1 MSNSWPEG
9 RSAERVA
16 DALALCIIAA
26 VAAIAALTFRDY
38 GLGWDDYTHAEYGGL
53 LLNLYASGFSDQ
65 RALSFVNLYAYGGG
79 FDMLSA
85 LAAKILPF
93 DLFETRRLMGAV
105 LGVIGL
111 LITWRLTRR
120 VGGPLAAVIAVALL
134 ATCPLYYGN
143 MFMNAKDSPFAVAM
157 VFLTLALVR
166 AFEEYPRPSPITCA
180 MVGIGA
186 GLAIGTR
193 VLGGLAAINAL
204 AALVLILAVETHRDG
219 LRQASNRLGV
229 FAVRF
234 VPAVLLGYAVMAL
247 VWPWSVTEPLNL
259 FRAVEYF
266 SHFFEK
272 PWKEMFDGMALP
284 VPDMPRQYVPQLFL
298 LKEPEIF
305 IALGLAGTAG
315 ALVAAMRRDVETP
328 RRAIYLLLVFAGV
341 FPIALAVLT
350 KPAMYN
356 GIRHFVFMAPALAVL
371 GGLAG
376 AWIAGAL
383 VQQRWRPALG
393 IAAAV
398 LLIGL
403 FLPIKEMVRLHPYQ
417 YTHFNVIAGGIRAA
431 DDHYMLDYWG
441 LSFKQ
446 AAQELRARLT
456 EGLQTPTD
464 GRRWRVA
471 ICGPLRPA
479 QVELG
484 PEFLTTWET
493 KGADF
498 AFTMGEFYCANLP
511 APVLVEI
518 EREGVVYARV
528 YDIRGRTVTSLNS
541 VQP

>member
-1 MSNSWPEG
+1 MSSSRPEG

-16 DALALCIIAA
+16 DALALCILVA
-26 VAAIAALTFRDY
+26 VAIIAALTFRDY

-85 LAAKILPF
+85 LAAKVLPF
-93 DLFETRRLMGAV
+93 CLFETRRLVGAIV
-105 LGVIGL
+105 GLIGIF
-111 LITWRLTRR
+111 ITWRLARR
-120 VGGPLAAVIAVALL
+120 VGGPLAALIAVALL

-143 MFMNAKDSPFAVAM
+143 MFMNAKDAPFAVAM

-166 AFEEYPRPSPITCA
+166 ALEEYPRPSPIACA
-180 MVGIGA
+180 MVGVGA

-204 AALVLILAVETHRDG
+204 AALALIVAVETRRHG
-219 LRQASNRLGV
+219 LREAGARLGA

-234 VPAVLLGYAVMAL
+234 LPALLVGYAVMAL
-247 VWPWSVTEPLNL
+247 VWPWSVAEPLNP

-284 VPDMPRQYVPQLFL
+284 VPEMPRQYVPQLFL

-305 IALGLAGTAG
+305 LALGIAGTAG
-315 ALVAAMRRDVETP
+315 AVVAALRRDIATP
-328 RRAIYLLLVFAGV
+328 WRAIYLLLAFAGV

-350 KPAMYN
+350 RPAMYN
-356 GIRHFVFMAPALAVL
+356 GIRHFVFVAPAIAVL

-376 AWIAGAL
+376 AWIGAAL
-383 VQQRWRPALG
+383 WRSWRPAAGL
-393 IAAAV
+393 AAA
-398 LLIGL
+398 LLLAGL
-403 FLPIKEMVRLHPYQ
+403 FVPVNEMVKLHPYQ
-417 YTHFNVIAGGIRAA
+417 YTHFNLIAGGIRGA
-431 DDHYMLDYWG
+431 DDRYMLDYWG

-471 ICGPLRPA
+471 ICGPMRPA

-484 PEFLTTWET
+484 PEFLTTWDT
-493 KGADF
+493 RNADF

-511 APVLVEI
+511 APILVEI

-528 YDIRGRTVTSLNS
+528 YDVRGRTFTSLNAI
-541 VQP
+541 QP